1 MKLTVRA
8 ERAETSRISKV
19 AKDKLEKDLC
29 RVKESLNFHDD
40 KLASTSAEF
49 ERKLQLARD
58 ELASTS
64 SVFDRKL
71 QLAAEEHLEN
81 KRKMKE
87 EHQKSYAIWCSKSED
102 KKRKLTN
109 AVKKVADQESLLQS
123 MQTKMNLATEEL
135 KEQLR

>member
-1 MKLTVRA
+1 M
-8 ERAETSRISKV
+8 SKK
-19 AKDKLEKDLC
+19 ASTL
-29 RVKESLNFHDD
+29 HDN
-40 KLASTSAEF
+40 KLAPTSAEF
-49 ERKLQLARD
+49 KRKLQLARD